1 MALMNQLAQRHA
13 SIVDHWYDIVLES
26 YAPETSRLLKKETNR
41 FANPVG
47 ITIREGLRELFGE
60 LLKGFDPQQL
70 SATLDKIIR
79 IRAIQE
85 FSPGQALAFVLAFK
99 QLVRRELA
107 QPIRDNLVAA
117 EELLQFDEVID
128 RLALLAFNVYM
139 QCREQLYEL
148 RINEVRNSTARLLQR
163 ANILWS
169 PPEQEVN
176 SQESTNTN
184 PT

>member
-1 MALMNQLAQRHA
+1 MALMNHLAQRQA
-13 SIVDHWYDIVLES
+13 SIVASWYDLVLES
-26 YAPETSRLLKKETNR
+26 YPAETTRLFKKETNR

-47 ITIREGLRELFGE
+47 STIHDGIRHLYRE
-60 LLKGFDPQQL
+60 LLKGFDTQEL
-70 SATLDKIIR
+70 SAALDKIIR
-79 IRAIQE
+79 IRAIQD
-85 FSPGQALAFVLAFK
+85 FSPGQALAFILAFK

-107 QPIRDNLVAA
+107 QPIRDNLVVT

-128 RLALLAFNVYM
+128 RLVLLAFNVYM

-163 ANILWS
+163 ANMLWS
-169 PPEQEVN
+169 PPEQEAN